1 MVLVDQG
8 DKLVPNQYMLSQIDC
23 KLLKAHAV
31 ILWHKFNK
39 SEQQI
44 LKKQFTQMA
53 KYDREVGVARKKAA
67 NLQKRRA
74 NKATKD
80 AQNATR
86 QQAEEEF
93 EGGAKRAYNGAF
105 FVVHFYLIFV
115 CICFNNNIDVLYS
128 GTIIASR
135 VLDNEVA
142 AANSASGRQLKAS
155 AANKERG
162 TYEPPVRASQLNDK
176 SQRRARR
183 QLEAQF
189 GRTARSTLLLLASTL
204 RVGLL

>member
-1 MVLVDQG
+1 MLTDWTKSQSILKHFPVKG

-23 KLLKAHAV
+23 KLLKAHAVILKAHAV

-67 NLQKRRA
+67 NIQKRRA

-86 QQAEEEF
+86 
-93 EGGAKRAYNGAF
+93 R
-105 FVVHFYLIFV
+105 
-115 CICFNNNIDVLYS
+115 
-128 GTIIASR
+128 T
-135 VLDNEVA
+135 
-142 AANSASGRQLKAS
+142 SGR
-155 AANKERG
+155 G
-162 TYEPPVRASQLNDK
+162 I
-176 SQRRARR
+176 
-183 QLEAQF
+183 
-189 GRTARSTLLLLASTL
+189 
-204 RVGLL
+204 